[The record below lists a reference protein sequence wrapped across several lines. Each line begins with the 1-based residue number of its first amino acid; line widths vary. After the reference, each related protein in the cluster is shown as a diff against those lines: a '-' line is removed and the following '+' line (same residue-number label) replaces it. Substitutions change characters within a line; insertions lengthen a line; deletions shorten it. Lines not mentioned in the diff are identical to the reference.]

1 MYKLN
6 REDIPCILRTLAI
19 INESSCPDGSV
30 AVEEGSLMFY
40 IGERLIG
47 AYTLT
52 ESDDIE
58 ELLNSDLDEDA

>member
-19 INESSCPDGSV
+19 INESSCDDSGSV

-47 AYTLT
+47 AYTLI
-52 ESDDIE
+52 EGDDIE
-58 ELLNSDLDEDA
+58 ELLNSDLD